1 MNKRMYSAT
10 IYKRWLN
17 IMKSLVISV
26 LVYLAEYCSLMDHQ
40 VPDVYNS
47 NGELAN
53 LFRLE
58 QTLVRNES
66 D

>member
-1 MNKRMYSAT
+1 MNKRIYSVT
-10 IYKRWLN
+10 IYKRWIN
-17 IMKSLVISV
+17 ILKSPV
-26 LVYLAEYCSLMDHQ
+26 LSIMLFFAEYCSLMDHQ